1 MIGHIA
7 EDVYDIDPR
16 LSIQENGVPNAL
28 EYFTMLTFT
37 INELKKLREEFNILK
52 KDFDLKNGV

>member
-1 MIGHIA
+1 MIGHVA
-7 EDVYDIDPR
+7 EEVYAIDPR

-37 INELKKLREEFNILK
+37 INELKKLREEFDDLK
-52 KDFDLKNGV
+52 KRV